1 MTEIKLLRN
10 EINKIDTQLLE
21 LLKQRIVISKKMGTI
36 KKEKNIAIFDMERE
50 KEIID
55 NYTQNEDSLNKKYI
69 EKFFQTLMDISKEVQ
84 SNCESV
90 F

>member
-10 EINKIDTQLLE
+10 EINKIDAQLLK
-21 LLKQRIVISKKMGTI
+21 LLKQRIDISKKMGKI
-36 KKEKNIAIFDMERE
+36 KKEKNIAIFDMDRE

-55 NYTQNEDSLNKKYI
+55 NYTKNEDSLNKKYI

-84 SNCESV
+84 SNCESD

>member
-10 EINKIDTQLLE
+10 EINKIDAQLLK
-21 LLKQRIVISKKMGTI
+21 LLKQRIDISKKMGKI
-36 KKEKNIAIFDMERE
+36 KKEKNIAIFDIDRE
-50 KEIID
+50 KEIIY

-84 SNCESV
+84 SNCESD

>member
-10 EINKIDTQLLE
+10 EINKIDAQLLK
-21 LLKQRIVISKKMGTI
+21 LLKQRIDISKKMGKI
-36 KKEKNIAIFDMERE
+36 KKEKNIAIFDIDRE

-55 NYTQNEDSLNKKYI
+55 NYTKNEDSLNKKYI

-84 SNCESV
+84 SNCESD